1 MAANIPL
8 ITSISPRI
16 SRCNDKGDDIG
27 ETYQLTC
34 IESWRR
40 AGFEPVSVNS
50 TNEAYSHSVR
60 MIPVRRDASAITGR
74 AHVFLADLL
83 AVASIE
89 ARGRPFVVMN
99 ADLIVPPTTTLAD
112 RLGQMRPG
120 EFIFSRRIDIDQP
133 YQTDGVAPRWGYD
146 FFAGH
151 ADDISKLS
159 DAGMVFGAPWW
170 DYFFPLLMFMQGC
183 RTHLIEPAVLHLNHT
198 ERWTWAAWEKLGQ
211 RFVAEVGARAT
222 DKTFRL
228 RLEDAVKGRT
238 GRPFWDM
245 TYNILKRLPMIAAGE
260 PRRMLHRVA
269 VASIAFLD
277 EMSLT
282 QGSSR
287 NSSTDPRSPPAETL
301 ASQSSKY
308 N

>member
-1 MAANIPL
+1 MATNIPL

-16 SRCNDKGDDIG
+16 FRRNEKGDEIG
-27 ETYQLTC
+27 EAYQLTC
-34 IESWRR
+34 IESWRH

-50 TNEAYSHSVR
+50 INEAYSHSVR

-83 AVASIE
+83 AVVSTE
-89 ARGRPFVVMN
+89 ARGRPFVLMN
-99 ADLIVPPTTTLAD
+99 ADLVIPSTSALAD
-112 RLGQMRPG
+112 RLSQICPG

-133 YQTDGVAPRWGYD
+133 GQADGVAPRWGYD

-151 ADDISKLS
+151 ADDISELPN
-159 DAGMVFGAPWW
+159 AGMVFGAPWW
-170 DYFFPLLMFMQGC
+170 DYFLPLLMFMQGC
-183 RTHLIEPAVLHLNHT
+183 RIYQIKPAVLHLNHT
-198 ERWTWAAWEKLGQ
+198 ERWNWVAWKTLGQ

-222 DKTFRL
+222 DKTFGL

-238 GRPFWDM
+238 GRPFWDI
-245 TYNILKRLPMIAAGE
+245 TNNILKRLPIIAAGE

-282 QGSSR
+282 QGSR
-287 NSSTDPRSPPAETL
+287 NSSTDPRSPPC
-301 ASQSSKY
+301 
-308 N
+308 

>member
-1 MAANIPL
+1 MATNIPL

-16 SRCNDKGDDIG
+16 FRRNEKGDEIG
-27 ETYQLTC
+27 EAYQLTC
-34 IESWRR
+34 IESWRH

-50 TNEAYSHSVR
+50 INEAYSHSVR

-74 AHVFLADLL
+74 THVFLADLL
-83 AVASIE
+83 AVVSTE
-89 ARGRPFVVMN
+89 ARGRPFVLMN
-99 ADLIVPPTTTLAD
+99 ADLVIPSTSALAD
-112 RLGQMRPG
+112 RLSQICPG

-133 YQTDGVAPRWGYD
+133 GQADGVAPRWGYD

-151 ADDISKLS
+151 ADDISELPN
-159 DAGMVFGAPWW
+159 AGMVFGAPWW
-170 DYFFPLLMFMQGC
+170 DYFLPLLMFMQGC
-183 RTHLIEPAVLHLNHT
+183 RIYQIKPAVLHLNHT
-198 ERWTWAAWEKLGQ
+198 ERWNWVAWKTLGQ

-238 GRPFWDM
+238 GRPFWDI
-245 TYNILKRLPMIAAGE
+245 TNNILKRLPIIAAGE

-282 QGSSR
+282 QGSR
-287 NSSTDPRSPPAETL
+287 NSSTDPRSPPC
-301 ASQSSKY
+301 
-308 N
+308 

>member
-1 MAANIPL
+1 MATNIPL

-16 SRCNDKGDDIG
+16 FRRNEKGDEIG
-27 ETYQLTC
+27 EAYQLTC
-34 IESWRR
+34 IESWRH

-50 TNEAYSHSVR
+50 INEAYSHSVR

-83 AVASIE
+83 AVVSTE
-89 ARGRPFVVMN
+89 ARGRPFVLMN
-99 ADLIVPPTTTLAD
+99 ADLVIPSTSALAD
-112 RLGQMRPG
+112 RLSQIRPG

-133 YQTDGVAPRWGYD
+133 GQADGGAPRW
-146 FFAGH
+146 
-151 ADDISKLS
+151 
-159 DAGMVFGAPWW
+159 
-170 DYFFPLLMFMQGC
+170 DYFLPLLMFMQGC
-183 RTHLIEPAVLHLNHT
+183 RIYQIKPAVLHLNHT
-198 ERWTWAAWEKLGQ
+198 ERWNWVAWKTLGQ

-238 GRPFWDM
+238 GRPFWDI
-245 TYNILKRLPMIAAGE
+245 TNNILKRLPIIAAGE

-282 QGSSR
+282 QGSR
-287 NSSTDPRSPPAETL
+287 NSSTDPRSPPC
-301 ASQSSKY
+301 
-308 N
+308 

>member
-1 MAANIPL
+1 MATNIPL

-16 SRCNDKGDDIG
+16 FRRNEKGDEIG
-27 ETYQLTC
+27 EAYQLTC
-34 IESWRR
+34 IESWRH

-50 TNEAYSHSVR
+50 INEAYSHSVR

-83 AVASIE
+83 AVVSTE
-89 ARGRPFVVMN
+89 ARGRPFVLMN
-99 ADLIVPPTTTLAD
+99 ADLVIPSTSALAD
-112 RLGQMRPG
+112 RLAQIRPG

-133 YQTDGVAPRWGYD
+133 GQTDGVAPRWGYD
-146 FFAGH
+146 LFAGH
-151 ADDISKLS
+151 ADDISQLP

-170 DYFFPLLMFMQGC
+170 DYFLPLLMFMQGC
-183 RTHLIEPAVLHLNHT
+183 RIYQIKPAVLHLNHT
-198 ERWTWAAWEKLGQ
+198 ERWNWVAWKTLGQ

-222 DKTFRL
+222 DKTSGL

-238 GRPFWDM
+238 GRPFWDI

-282 QGSSR
+282 QGSR
-287 NSSTDPRSPPAETL
+287 YSSTDPRSPPC
-301 ASQSSKY
+301 
-308 N
+308 